1 MFRLQRLEITGFKS
15 FADYTEI
22 IFTENGGITAV
33 VGPNGCGKSN
43 VSDAIA
49 WVLGEQSAKSLR
61 GAEMQ
66 DVIFQGTRSRQ
77 PSGMAEVVLHFV
89 RDDSFADV
97 SDTDDI
103 DEALSEFDEHA
114 AEFEDFENPP
124 SEIANP
130 QTENGFHPES
140 NGHSAQQIATVGTAV
155 APAKTQS
162 KRRWKSRRAQLDF
175 APGEAVSITRRLY
188 RSGESEYLLNN
199 RACRLRD
206 IQDLFSGTGLSG
218 AHYALIQQERISQ
231 ILSSKPSDRRAL
243 VEEAA
248 GITKFRTRQ
257 RAAEIRLESAKNNL
271 RRLSDIVSEVER
283 QANVLR
289 RQAARTGRYKQMR
302 EELRELQRKV
312 FAAEGKEFTANL
324 AGLRGKLAAAITEE
338 QSLAELVTTQTEK
351 SRQATQ
357 TARESEETLA
367 QIRQQISEAAIRR
380 ERAARDF
387 AHQSEQAASLE
398 ERCAALRFEIKSNEK
413 RLQEIAVDRE
423 RLREKNEQASKSNQ
437 TESTDLQS
445 AETDFRQKQSEVL
458 KLESEI
464 EETRHLLLQHTAAAE
479 RLREIAKQQA
489 NALERLDERA
499 GGLEH
504 EKARAEQTFAEK
516 KQEAAELETKVA
528 AQVEHLSDLKA
539 RKEKA
544 LESVKQAQIALRETE
559 TVFNKIRDEA
569 NGVRHRRETLEKLDA
584 NNAMLAPA
592 VQKLFAAREK
602 LGVNLRGTLADFF
615 NVEASYEKAVEAV
628 FGARLQT
635 VLIESHKDARKI
647 AEWLRENNAGKIDL
661 LIIEKDLAAD
671 TRGKTPI
678 KKENITVSA
687 HESATRLIDVL
698 GISGELEK
706 VLSEVFA
713 EQKVFHIVENFAAA
727 ENLPSQNC
735 VTLDGELIYKNRMF
749 SLGKTGKETGGILSF
764 KRELRELAAKAER
777 LKIELEAAEETVK
790 NARADLT
797 KQENF
802 ITDFQSEILL
812 AERQLMSLSSN
823 FDAAKQ
829 DRERAERHQKVV
841 ADEISRLEA
850 ERDDTENKRAKA
862 EREAKTAETERVAA
876 SEKLGKISAVLL
888 ETKRAAEHFN
898 SVLSERRAAAAA
910 EAERRRSLQNALRR
924 VENDYNELAF
934 RLEKQRK
941 ELEETDLKFENLRKS
956 LHALEHQ
963 TASAENEKK
972 TENEK
977 LAAATENLQTARTD
991 ADRLAMELNES
1002 NKRAAAAKDGR
1013 AALEVVQAETATK
1026 LENLRENC
1034 YQELSERLENL
1045 FEGELFDDFD
1055 LPEEKHRVES
1065 LREKLEKFGA
1075 VNLLALEELNE
1086 TEERLLFL
1094 TSQRKDIVDSIATA
1108 EEALDEIKR
1117 RSRERFEQAFAE
1129 INRNFTELFAELFG
1143 GGRGEMNLL
1152 DAADVL
1158 ETGIEIIAQ
1167 PPGKRLQNLLLL
1179 SGGEKAMTAI
1189 ALVLAIFRFRPAP
1202 FCLLDEVDAPLDEA
1216 NVGRF
1221 VEKIAVMSENT
1232 QFIVITHNKRTM
1244 EAARA
1249 LYGVTMEEAGVSKVV
1264 SVKFE

>member
-89 RDDSFADV
+89 RDDTFADV

-103 DEALSEFDEHA
+103 DEALSEFDEQT
-114 AEFEDFENPP
+114 AEFDDFNTPNSALDTP
-124 SEIANP
+124 HS
-130 QTENGFHPES
+130 ENGFHPES
-140 NGHSAQQIATVGTAV
+140 NGHGAQQIATVGAAV

-257 RAAEIRLESAKNNL
+257 RAAEVRLESAKNNL

-283 QANVLR
+283 QANALR
-289 RQAARTGRYKQMR
+289 RQAARTRRYKQMR

-324 AGLRGKLAAAITEE
+324 TDLRGKLAAAIAEE
-338 QSLAELVTTQTEK
+338 QNLAELVVTQTEK

-357 TARESEETLA
+357 TARESEEILT

-398 ERCAALRFEIKSNEK
+398 ERCAALRSEIKSNEK
-413 RLQEIAVDRE
+413 RLQEIAADRE

-437 TESTDLQS
+437 TESTDLQT
-445 AETDFRQKQSEVL
+445 AEADFRQKQSEVL

-489 NALERLDERA
+489 NTLERLAERA
-499 GGLEH
+499 EGLER
-504 EKARAEQTFAEK
+504 EKLRAEQTFAEK

-528 AQVEHLSDLKA
+528 AQHEHLADLKT

-544 LESVKQAQIALRETE
+544 LESVKQAQNGLREAE
-559 TVFNKIRDEA
+559 AVFNKIRDEA
-569 NGVRHRRETLEKLDA
+569 NGVRHRRETLEKLDTS
-584 NNAMLAPA
+584 NAMLAPA
-592 VQKLFAAREK
+592 VQKLFDAREK

-615 NVEASYEKAVEAV
+615 NVEARYEKAVEAV

-635 VLIESHKDARKI
+635 VLIESHEDARKI
-647 AEWLRENNAGKIDL
+647 AEWLRRSNAGKLDL
-661 LIIEKDLAAD
+661 LVCSSSVVRRSSLVVNNGKIGGLIGVSGDL
-671 TRGKTPI
+671 
-678 KKENITVSA
+678 
-687 HESATRLIDVL
+687 
-698 GISGELEK
+698 LEI
-706 VLSEVFA
+706 LREIFPQ
-713 EQKVFHIVENFAAA
+713 ETDFHIVENFAEAD
-727 ENLPSQNC
+727 NLADENC
-735 VTLDGELIYKNRMF
+735 VTLDGELIYKNRLF

-764 KRELRELAAKAER
+764 KRELRELAAKAEK
-777 LKIELEAAEETVK
+777 LKSELGFAEETVK
-790 NARADLT
+790 NARADLV

-812 AERQLMSLSSN
+812 AERQLMSLNSN

-841 ADEISRLEA
+841 ADEILRLEA
-850 ERDDTENKRAKA
+850 EKNDTENKRAKA
-862 EREAKTAETERVAA
+862 EREAKTAETERVTA
-876 SEKLGKISAVLL
+876 SEKLGKISAILL

-924 VENDYNELAF
+924 VENDYTELAF
-934 RLEKQRK
+934 RLEKHRK

-956 LHALEHQ
+956 LHSLEHQ
-963 TASAENEKK
+963 MAFAENEKK

-977 LAAATENLQTARTD
+977 LAAATEDLQRARAA
-991 ADRLAMELNES
+991 ADRLATELNES
-1002 NKRAAAAKDGR
+1002 NKKAAAAKDARG
-1013 AALEVVQAETATK
+1013 ALEVAQAETATK

-1034 YQELSERLENL
+1034 QQELGERLENL
-1045 FEGELFDDFD
+1045 FVGELFDDFD
-1055 LPEEKHRVES
+1055 LPEEKQRVES
-1065 LREKLEKFGA
+1065 LREKLEGFGA

-1117 RSRERFEQAFAE
+1117 RSRERFEMAFAE

>member
-103 DEALSEFDEHA
+103 DEALSDFDEHA
-114 AEFEDFENPP
+114 AEFDDFENQPA
-124 SEIANP
+124 EISNQQP
-130 QTENGFHPES
+130 ENGFHPES
-140 NGHSAQQIATVGTAV
+140 NGHGTQQIATVGTAV

-283 QANVLR
+283 QANALR
-289 RQAARTGRYKQMR
+289 RQAARTRRYKQMR

-324 AGLRGKLAAAITEE
+324 ADLREKLAAAVNEE
-338 QSLAELVTTQTEK
+338 QNLAEQVTTQTEK

-357 TARESEETLA
+357 TARESEEILTR
-367 QIRQQISEAAIRR
+367 IRQQISEAAIRR

-445 AETDFRQKQSEVL
+445 AETDFRQKQSEVSR
-458 KLESEI
+458 LESEI

-489 NALERLDERA
+489 NALERLAERA
-499 GGLEH
+499 EGLER

-528 AQVEHLSDLKA
+528 AQVEHLADLKT

-544 LESVKQAQIALRETE
+544 LESVKQAQNGLREAE
-559 TVFNKIRDEA
+559 AVFNKIRDEA
-569 NGVRHRRETLEKLDA
+569 NGVRHRRETLEKLDTS
-584 NNAMLAPA
+584 NAMLAPA
-592 VQKLFAAREK
+592 VQKLFVAREK

-615 NVEASYEKAVEAV
+615 NVEARYEKAVEAV

-635 VLIESHKDARKI
+635 VLIESHEDARKI
-647 AEWLRENNAGKIDL
+647 AEWLRENNAGKLDL
-661 LIIEKDLAAD
+661 LVCSSFVV
-671 TRGKTPI
+671 RRSSFVVNNG
-678 KKENITVSA
+678 
-687 HESATRLIDVL
+687 R
-698 GISGELEK
+698 ISGLIGVSDDLLEI
-706 VLSEVFA
+706 LWEIFPQ
-713 EQKVFHIVENFAAA
+713 ETDFHIVENFAEA
-727 ENLPSQNC
+727 ENLADKNC
-735 VTLDGELIYKNRMF
+735 VTLDGELIYKNRLF
-749 SLGKTGKETGGILSF
+749 SLGKTVKETGGILSF
-764 KRELRELAAKAER
+764 KRELRELAAKAEK
-777 LKIELEAAEETVK
+777 LKSELESAEETVK
-790 NARADLT
+790 NARTDLA

-924 VENDYNELAF
+924 VENDYSELAF
-934 RLEKQRK
+934 RLEKQRM

-956 LHALEHQ
+956 LHSLEHQ

-977 LAAATENLQTARTD
+977 LAAATENLQTARAD
-991 ADRLAMELNES
+991 ADRLATELNES
-1002 NKRAAAAKDGR
+1002 NKKAAAAKDARG
-1013 AALEVVQAETATK
+1013 ALEVGQAETATK

-1034 YQELSERLENL
+1034 YQELGERLENL
-1045 FEGELFDDFD
+1045 FAGELFDDFD
-1055 LPEEKHRVES
+1055 LPKEKQRVES
-1065 LREKLEKFGA
+1065 LREKLEGFGA

-1086 TEERLLFL
+1086 AEERLLFL

>member
-114 AEFEDFENPP
+114 AEFDDFENPTAK
-124 SEIANP
+124 IGNP

-140 NGHSAQQIATVGTAV
+140 NGHGAQQIATVGTAV

-257 RAAEIRLESAKNNL
+257 RAAEVRLESAKNNL

-283 QANVLR
+283 QANALR
-289 RQAARTGRYKQMR
+289 RQAARTRRYKQMR

-324 AGLRGKLAAAITEE
+324 TDLRGKLAAAIAEE
-338 QSLAELVTTQTEK
+338 QNLAEFVTTQTEK

-357 TARESEETLA
+357 TARESEEILT

-413 RLQEIAVDRE
+413 RLQEIAADRE

-437 TESTDLQS
+437 TESTDLQT

-458 KLESEI
+458 TLESEI

-489 NALERLDERA
+489 NALERRAERA
-499 GGLEH
+499 EGLER

-528 AQVEHLSDLKA
+528 AQHEHLSELKT

-559 TVFNKIRDEA
+559 TVFNKIRDEV
-569 NGVRHRRETLEKLDA
+569 NGVRHRRETLEKLDTS
-584 NNAMLAPA
+584 NAMLAPA
-592 VQKLFAAREK
+592 VKNLFDAREK
-602 LGVNLRGTLADFF
+602 LSINLRGTLADFF
-615 NVEASYEKAVEAV
+615 NVEARYEKAVEAV

-635 VLIESHKDARKI
+635 VLIESHEDARKI
-647 AEWLRENNAGKIDL
+647 AEWLRQSNAGKLDL
-661 LIIEKDLAAD
+661 LICSSFVVRGSSPIEKNGKIGGLIGVSDDL
-671 TRGKTPI
+671 
-678 KKENITVSA
+678 
-687 HESATRLIDVL
+687 
-698 GISGELEK
+698 LEILREIFPQETNFRIVK
-706 VLSEVFA
+706 NFA
-713 EQKVFHIVENFAAA
+713 EA
-727 ENLPSQNC
+727 ENLAVENC
-735 VTLDGELIYKNRMF
+735 VTLDGELIYKNRLF

-764 KRELRELAAKAER
+764 KRELRELAAKAEK
-777 LKIELEAAEETVK
+777 LKRELESAEETVK

-850 ERDDTENKRAKA
+850 EKNDTENKRAKA

-934 RLEKQRK
+934 RLEKYRK

-963 TASAENEKK
+963 TTVAENEKK
-972 TENEK
+972 TESEK
-977 LAAATENLQTARTD
+977 LAAATENLQTARAD
-991 ADRLAMELNES
+991 ADRLTAELNES
-1002 NKRAAAAKDGR
+1002 NKKASAAKDNR
-1013 AALEVVQAETATK
+1013 AALEVAQAETATK

-1034 YQELSERLENL
+1034 HQELGERLENL
-1045 FEGELFDDFD
+1045 SAGELFDDFD
-1055 LPEEKHRVES
+1055 LPEEKRRVES
-1065 LREKLEKFGA
+1065 LREKLEGFGA

-1086 TEERLLFL
+1086 AEERLLFL

-1117 RSRERFEQAFAE
+1117 RSRERFEMAFAE

>member
-97 SDTDDI
+97 FETDDI
-103 DEALSEFDEHA
+103 DEALSEFDEQT
-114 AEFEDFENPP
+114 AEFGDFENPP
-124 SEIANP
+124 AEIANS

-140 NGHSAQQIATVGTAV
+140 NGHGAQQIAAVGTAV

-283 QANVLR
+283 QANALR
-289 RQAARTGRYKQMR
+289 RQAARTQRYKQMR

-324 AGLRGKLAAAITEE
+324 TDLRGKLAAAIAEE
-338 QSLAELVTTQTEK
+338 QNLAELVTAQTEK

-357 TARESEETLA
+357 TARESEEILA

-387 AHQSEQAASLE
+387 AHQTEQAASLE

-413 RLQEIAVDRE
+413 RLHEIAADRK
-423 RLREKNEQASKSNQ
+423 RLLEKNEQASKSNQ
-437 TESTDLQS
+437 TESTDLQT

-489 NALERLDERA
+489 NALERLAERA
-499 GGLEH
+499 EGLEREH
-504 EKARAEQTFAEK
+504 ARAEQTFAEK
-516 KQEAAELETKVA
+516 KREAAGLETKVA
-528 AQVEHLSDLKA
+528 AQRELLADLKA

-544 LESVKQAQIALRETE
+544 LESVKQSQNGLREAE

-569 NGVRHRRETLEKLDA
+569 NGVRHRRETLEKLDTS
-584 NNAMLAPA
+584 NAMLAPA

-635 VLIESHKDARKI
+635 VLIESHEDARKI
-647 AEWLRENNAGKIDL
+647 AEWLRENNAGKLDL
-661 LIIEKDLAAD
+661 L
-671 TRGKTPI
+671 
-678 KKENITVSA
+678 VCS
-687 HESATRLIDVL
+687 
-698 GISGELEK
+698 
-706 VLSEVFA
+706 
-713 EQKVFHIVENFAAA
+713 
-727 ENLPSQNC
+727 
-735 VTLDGELIYKNRMF
+735 
-749 SLGKTGKETGGILSF
+749 SF
-764 KRELRELAAKAER
+764 
-777 LKIELEAAEETVK
+777 
-790 NARADLT
+790 
-797 KQENF
+797 
-802 ITDFQSEILL
+802 
-812 AERQLMSLSSN
+812 
-823 FDAAKQ
+823 
-829 DRERAERHQKVV
+829 VV
-841 ADEISRLEA
+841 
-850 ERDDTENKRAKA
+850 
-862 EREAKTAETERVAA
+862 
-876 SEKLGKISAVLL
+876 
-888 ETKRAAEHFN
+888 
-898 SVLSERRAAAAA
+898 
-910 EAERRRSLQNALRR
+910 RRS
-924 VENDYNELAF
+924 
-934 RLEKQRK
+934 
-941 ELEETDLKFENLRKS
+941 S
-956 LHALEHQ
+956 
-963 TASAENEKK
+963 
-972 TENEK
+972 
-977 LAAATENLQTARTD
+977 
-991 ADRLAMELNES
+991 
-1002 NKRAAAAKDGR
+1002 
-1013 AALEVVQAETATK
+1013 
-1026 LENLRENC
+1026 
-1034 YQELSERLENL
+1034 
-1045 FEGELFDDFD
+1045 
-1055 LPEEKHRVES
+1055 
-1065 LREKLEKFGA
+1065 
-1075 VNLLALEELNE
+1075 
-1086 TEERLLFL
+1086 
-1094 TSQRKDIVDSIATA
+1094 
-1108 EEALDEIKR
+1108 
-1117 RSRERFEQAFAE
+1117 
-1129 INRNFTELFAELFG
+1129 
-1143 GGRGEMNLL
+1143 
-1152 DAADVL
+1152 
-1158 ETGIEIIAQ
+1158 
-1167 PPGKRLQNLLLL
+1167 
-1179 SGGEKAMTAI
+1179 
-1189 ALVLAIFRFRPAP
+1189 
-1202 FCLLDEVDAPLDEA
+1202 
-1216 NVGRF
+1216 
-1221 VEKIAVMSENT
+1221 
-1232 QFIVITHNKRTM
+1232 
-1244 EAARA
+1244 
-1249 LYGVTMEEAGVSKVV
+1249 
-1264 SVKFE
+1264 

>member
-15 FADYTEI
+15 FADYTEV
-22 IFTENGGITAV
+22 IFTERGGITAV

-66 DVIFQGTRSRQ
+66 DVIFQGTRQRQ

-89 RDDSFADV
+89 RDDSFADL

-103 DEALSEFDEHA
+103 DEALSEFDEQIS
-114 AEFEDFENPP
+114 EFEDFENPS
-124 SEIANP
+124 SEIVDSP
-130 QTENGFHPES
+130 PENGFHPES
-140 NGHSAQQIATVGTAV
+140 NGHGSQIATVATAV
-155 APAKTQS
+155 APAKTQN

-243 VEEAA
+243 IEEAA

-257 RAAEIRLESAKNNL
+257 RAAEVRLESAKNNL

-283 QANVLR
+283 QTNALR
-289 RQAARTGRYKQMR
+289 RQAARTRRYKQMR
-302 EELRELQRKV
+302 DELRELQRKV
-312 FAAEGKEFTANL
+312 FVAEGKELTANL
-324 AGLRGKLAAAITEE
+324 TDLREKLAAAIAEE
-338 QSLAELVTTQTEK
+338 QGLIEVVAVQTEK
-351 SRQATQ
+351 SRMTTQA
-357 TARESEETLA
+357 AREAEEILTE
-367 QIRQQISEAAIRR
+367 IRQQISEAAIKR

-387 AHQSEQAASLE
+387 SHQTEQSSALE

-413 RLQEIAVDRE
+413 RLREIADDRD

-437 TESTDLQS
+437 TESADLQT
-445 AETDFRQKQSEVL
+445 AEADFRQKQTEVSR
-458 KLESEI
+458 LESEI
-464 EETRHLLLQHTAAAE
+464 EETRHQLLQHTAAAE

-489 NALERLDERA
+489 NALERLAERA
-499 GGLEH
+499 EGLER
-504 EKARAEQTFAEK
+504 EQARAEQTFVEK
-516 KQEAAELETKVA
+516 KREAAELETKVA
-528 AQVEHLSDLKA
+528 VQREHLADLKA

-544 LESVKQAQIALRETE
+544 LESVKQAQISLREAE
-559 TVFNKIRDEA
+559 SVFNKIRDEA

-584 NNAMLAPA
+584 SNSMLAPA

-602 LGVNLRGTLADFF
+602 IGVRLNGTLADLFD
-615 NVEASYEKAVEAV
+615 VEARFEKAVEAV

-635 VLIESHKDARKI
+635 VLIESHEDAKKI
-647 AEWLRENNAGKIDL
+647 ADWLRTNNAGKLDL
-661 LIIEKDLAAD
+661 LVIEQNPAANG
-671 TRGKTPI
+671 RGEAGI
-678 KKENITVSA
+678 KKENSQVSSK
-687 HESATRLIDVL
+687 SAAVKLFDVL
-698 GISGELEK
+698 GISGDLEK
-706 VLSEVFA
+706 ELSVIFA
-713 EQKVFHIVENFAAA
+713 EQKVFHIVENFSTA
-727 ENLPSQNC
+727 ENLPEENC
-735 VTLDGELIYKNRMF
+735 VTLDGELIYKNRLF
-749 SLGKTGKETGGILSF
+749 SLGKIGKETGGILSF
-764 KRELRELAAKAER
+764 KRELRELAEKAGK
-777 LKIELEAAEETVK
+777 LKSELEAAEETVK
-790 NARADLT
+790 NARADLA

-802 ITDFQSEILL
+802 ITDFQSQILL
-812 AERQLMSLSSN
+812 AERELMSLGSR

-841 ADEISRLEA
+841 ADEILRLA
-850 ERDDTENKRAKA
+850 DERTETENKRAKA
-862 EREAKTAETERVAA
+862 EREAKTAESERVAA
-876 SEKLGKISAVLL
+876 QEKLGEISAHLL
-888 ETKRAAEHFN
+888 GTKREAEHFN

-924 VENDYNELAF
+924 VENDYNELDF

-956 LHALEHQ
+956 LHVLERQ
-963 TASAENEKK
+963 IATAESEKRG
-972 TENEK
+972 ESEK
-977 LAAATENLQTARTD
+977 LAAATKNLQTARAA
-991 ADRLAMELNES
+991 ADCLSIELNES
-1002 NKRAAAAKDGR
+1002 NKKASAAKDQR
-1013 AALEVVQAETATK
+1013 AALEVAQAETATK

-1034 YQELSERLENL
+1034 HQELGEQLENL
-1045 FEGELFDDFD
+1045 FAGELFDDFD
-1055 LPEEKHRVES
+1055 LPEEKRRLES
-1065 LREKLEKFGA
+1065 LREKLDSFGA
-1075 VNLLALEELNE
+1075 VNLLALEELSE
-1086 TEERLLFL
+1086 AEERLLFL
-1094 TSQRKDIVDSIATA
+1094 SSQRKDIVDSIAVA
-1108 EEALDEIKR
+1108 EEALGEIKR
-1117 RSRERFEQAFAE
+1117 RSRERFETAFAE
-1129 INRNFTELFAELFG
+1129 INRNFSELFAELFG

-1158 ETGIEIIAQ
+1158 ESGIEIIAQ

-1221 VEKIAVMSENT
+1221 VDKIALMSENT

>member
-22 IFTENGGITAV
+22 IFSENGGITAV

-77 PSGMAEVVLHFV
+77 PSGMSEVVLHFV

-97 SDTDDI
+97 LDTDDI
-103 DEALSEFDEHA
+103 DEALSDFDEQTAEFD
-114 AEFEDFENPP
+114 DFENRAD
-124 SEIANP
+124 EIGKP

-140 NGHSAQQIATVGTAV
+140 NGHGSPQIASVATAT

-257 RAAEIRLESAKNNL
+257 RAAEVRLESAKNNL

-283 QANVLR
+283 QANALR
-289 RQAARTGRYKQMR
+289 RQAARTRRYKQMR

-312 FAAEGKEFTANL
+312 FTAEGKELSASLTD
-324 AGLRGKLAAAITEE
+324 LRVKLAAAITEE
-338 QSLAELVTTQTEK
+338 QNSAELVANQTEK
-351 SRQATQ
+351 SRLATQ
-357 TARESEETLA
+357 TAREAEEALA
-367 QIRQQISEAAIRR
+367 QIRGQISEAAVRR
-380 ERAARDF
+380 ERAARDL
-387 AHQSEQAASLE
+387 AHQTEQAANLE
-398 ERCAALRFEIKSNEK
+398 ERCAALRFDIKSNEK
-413 RLQEIAVDRE
+413 RLEEIAADRV
-423 RLREKNEQASKSNQ
+423 RLREKNEQASKTNQ
-437 TESTDLQS
+437 TESTDLQK
-445 AETDFRQKQSEVL
+445 ADADFRQKQSEVVR
-458 KLESEI
+458 LESEI
-464 EETRHLLLQHTAAAE
+464 EETRQQLLQHTAAAE

-489 NALERLDERA
+489 NALERLAEREEGLERERA
-499 GGLEH
+499 
-504 EKARAEQTFAEK
+504 RSEQTFAEK
-516 KQEAAELETKVA
+516 KREAAEFETKVA
-528 AQVEHLSDLKA
+528 AQREHLSDLKT

-544 LESVKQAQIALRETE
+544 LESVKQAQNLLRETE
-559 TVFNKIRDEA
+559 TAFNRIRDEA
-569 NGVRHRRETLEKLDA
+569 NGVRHRRETLEKLDSS
-584 NNAMLAPA
+584 NAMLAPA

-615 NVEASYEKAVEAV
+615 NVEATYEKAVEAV

-635 VLIESHKDARKI
+635 VLIESNEDARKI
-647 AEWLRENNAGKIDL
+647 AEWLAANNAGKLDL
-661 LIIEKDLAAD
+661 LICSSFVEANSLSVENK
-671 TRGKTPI
+671 GKI
-678 KKENITVSA
+678 SE
-687 HESATRLIDVL
+687 LL
-698 GISGELEK
+698 GISGDLLE
-706 VLSEVFA
+706 VLRDIFSQEADFCVIENVETA
-713 EQKVFHIVENFAAA
+713 EKFAA
-727 ENLPSQNC
+727 ENC
-735 VTLDGELIYKNRMF
+735 VTLDGELIRKNRLF

-764 KRELRELAAKAER
+764 KRELRELSAKAEK
-777 LKIELEAAEETVK
+777 LKGELEVASETVK
-790 NARADLT
+790 NARADLA
-797 KQENF
+797 KRENV
-802 ITDFQSEILL
+802 ITDFQSQILL
-812 AERQLMSLSSN
+812 AERELMSLGSN
-823 FDAAKQ
+823 FNAAKQ
-829 DRERAERHQKVV
+829 ECERAERHQKVV
-841 ADEISRLEA
+841 ADEMSRLET
-850 ERDDTENKRAKA
+850 EKNDTENKRAKA

-898 SVLSERRAAAAA
+898 SLLSERRAAAAA

-924 VENDYNELAF
+924 VENDYNEHAF
-934 RLEKQRK
+934 RLEKQKK
-941 ELEETDLKFENLRKS
+941 ELEEADLKFENLRKS
-956 LHALEHQ
+956 LHGLENQ
-963 TASAENEKK
+963 TACVENEKQAENER
-972 TENEK
+972 
-977 LAAATENLQTARTD
+977 LRVAAEHLQTTRAD
-991 ADRLAMELNES
+991 ADRLTTELNES
-1002 NKRAAAAKDGR
+1002 NKKAAAAKDSR
-1013 AALEVVQAETATK
+1013 AALEVAQAETATK

-1034 YQELSERLENL
+1034 HQELGERLENL
-1045 FEGELFDDFD
+1045 FAEALFDDFD
-1055 LPEEKHRVES
+1055 LPEEKRRVES
-1065 LREKLEKFGA
+1065 LREKLDNFGA

-1086 TEERLLFL
+1086 AEERLSFL

-1108 EEALDEIKR
+1108 EEALGEIKR
-1117 RSRERFEQAFAE
+1117 RSRERFETAFAE
-1129 INRNFTELFAELFG
+1129 INRNFTEFFAELFG

-1158 ETGIEIIAQ
+1158 ESGIEIIAQ

>member
-89 RDDSFADV
+89 RDDTFADV
-97 SDTDDI
+97 FETDDI
-103 DEALSEFDEHA
+103 DEALSEFDEQT
-114 AEFEDFENPP
+114 AEFGDFENPP
-124 SEIANP
+124 AEIANP

-140 NGHSAQQIATVGTAV
+140 NGHGAQQIATVGTAV

-283 QANVLR
+283 QANALR
-289 RQAARTGRYKQMR
+289 RQAARTQRYRQMR

-312 FAAEGKEFTANL
+312 FAAEGKEFTVNL
-324 AGLRGKLAAAITEE
+324 SDLRGKLAAAIAEE
-338 QSLAELVTTQTEK
+338 QNLAELVTAQTEK

-357 TARESEETLA
+357 TARESEEILA

-380 ERAARDF
+380 ERAARDL
-387 AHQSEQAASLE
+387 AHQTEQAASLE

-413 RLQEIAVDRE
+413 RLHEIASDRK
-423 RLREKNEQASKSNQ
+423 RLLEKNEQASKSNQ
-437 TESTDLQS
+437 TESTDLQT

-479 RLREIAKQQA
+479 RLREIAKQQT
-489 NALERLDERA
+489 NALERLAERA
-499 GGLEH
+499 EGLEREH
-504 EKARAEQTFAEK
+504 ARAEQTFAEK
-516 KQEAAELETKVA
+516 KQEAAGLETKVA
-528 AQVEHLSDLKA
+528 AQRELLADLKA

-544 LESVKQAQIALRETE
+544 LESVKQLQNGLREAE

-569 NGVRHRRETLEKLDA
+569 NGVRHRRETLEKLDTS
-584 NNAMLAPA
+584 NAMLAPA

-635 VLIESHKDARKI
+635 VLIESHEDARKI
-647 AEWLRENNAGKIDL
+647 AEWLRENNAGKLDL
-661 LIIEKDLAAD
+661 LVCSSFVVRRSSFVVNNGRIADLI
-671 TRGKTPI
+671 G
-678 KKENITVSA
+678 VSDD
-687 HESATRLIDVL
+687 L
-698 GISGELEK
+698 LEI
-706 VLSEVFA
+706 LREIFPR
-713 EQKVFHIVENFAAA
+713 ETDFHVVENLAAA
-727 ENLPSQNC
+727 ENLSNENC
-735 VTLDGELIYKNRMF
+735 VTLDGELIYKNRLF

-764 KRELRELAAKAER
+764 KRELRELAAKAEK
-777 LKIELEAAEETVK
+777 LKSELEIAAETVK
-790 NARADLT
+790 HARADLT

-802 ITDFQSEILL
+802 ITDFQSQILL
-812 AERQLMSLSSN
+812 AERELMSLGSS

-829 DRERAERHQKVV
+829 DCERAERHQKVV
-841 ADEISRLEA
+841 ADEILRLEA
-850 ERDDTENKRAKA
+850 EREDTENKRAKA
-862 EREAKTAETERVAA
+862 EREAKTAESERVAA
-876 SEKLGKISAVLL
+876 SEKLSKISAVLL
-888 ETKRAAEHFN
+888 ETKREAEHFN

-924 VENDYNELAF
+924 VENDHGELAF
-934 RLEKQRK
+934 RLEKQLR

-977 LAAATENLQTARTD
+977 LSAASENLQTARAD
-991 ADRLAMELNES
+991 ADRLTAELNEL
-1002 NKRAAAAKDGR
+1002 NKKAAAAKDGR
-1013 AALEVVQAETATK
+1013 AALEVTQAETATK

-1034 YQELSERLENL
+1034 YQELGERLENL
-1045 FEGELFDDFD
+1045 FAGELFDDFD
-1055 LPEEKHRVES
+1055 LPEEKRRVES
-1065 LREKLEKFGA
+1065 LREKLEGFGA
-1075 VNLLALEELNE
+1075 VNLLALEELKE
-1086 TEERLLFL
+1086 AEERLLFL

-1158 ETGIEIIAQ
+1158 ESGIEIIAQ